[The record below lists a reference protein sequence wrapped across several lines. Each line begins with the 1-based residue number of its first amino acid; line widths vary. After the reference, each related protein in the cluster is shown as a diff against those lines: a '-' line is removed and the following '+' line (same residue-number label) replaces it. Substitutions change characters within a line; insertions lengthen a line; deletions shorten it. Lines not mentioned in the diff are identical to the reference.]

1 MKYIKSRSN
10 FLNEKKHNLILEG
23 GLQNDINWGDSLVGR
38 LFSSAFRLGSKA
50 INNKR
55 LDGLGNTL
63 RDRLLKD
70 TFQSVTDENPEIKE
84 QVKEFE
90 RRLYLLSKEEGLLD
104 VLKTGKIND
113 IKLYMESMSDDDIEE
128 IINNLT
134 NKNEDSI
141 EALIAIQNWV
151 KNSEPKPKPEPEDE
165 EPEDEEPEVPEV
177 KVTDG
182 DKDQEKAAQ
191 IINNYTNTVIHI
203 VSDNSTNNI
212 SNDYSDNRVDN
223 SYKQALSNIQN
234 NLDIDQN
241 TLNDIKI
248 KLKEIHQKMEDSEGK
263 TNINI
268 KKEITNNIDVLVN
281 IINNEINEDPEPK
294 KKGEKEPEGKK
305 PKKKGKKPKKKG
317 VKPTPKEPP
326 YEKLKTPSR
335 LLQFQIFLRFGGV
348 DIPDI
353 SEVDGQ
359 WTSALKGD
367 NYDAGPNAKWIHF
380 TKKVP
385 TEILNR
391 LIMAFPE
398 ENISFD
404 KSVRIKSTQPGKKF
418 NSNNPDNL
426 IVYKVVD
433 GKEKPIKK
441 VDLKSDS
448 EKWNFVLNGTKN
460 SDYKINLTPEQVK
473 NFTKNKKNILKW
485 LKYCFKD
492 NYDFN
497 YGKNNKP
504 KEKQVTK
511 KPETIKKDSKGKE
524 LKVGDEVKLKDNSI
538 VKIKSTEKDGNGKK
552 LKHDGLFVKG
562 HNDNDG
568 EIIKTTD
575 VKNIESSSN
584 ESVYFIRESSYF
596 VNEAVLS
603 DYFQED
609 LKTQIIVKDDKIET
623 VTFDETKEPLK
634 YNFWV
639 NNYLKPVEIEKNRI
653 EIEKAKTEL
662 EKVMKEPK
670 WVINVFDIIK
680 IFKKASRIYIKTNIP
695 SQRTNGQVTRAIA
708 NSWETLSGGGV
719 SPESPGNG
727 PFRNIKLYDKWNKI
741 VIDIIN
747 EFDYA
752 LKKDDSRVVLSDGSE
767 PIKPKN
773 SIYKFIIDALEGD
786 KISGKNKSD
795 QLTFLQGYFGE
806 ENTEDIVDAFAG
818 KLDEPKTDKPK
829 EQDPK
834 VDGDKPEKKKS
845 KFTEVNEINTKKSGL
860 YKLKLTE
867 RYKSDGGYL
876 PNGSKKEVYV
886 YIRNKEERKALYL
899 FEDYNIIKDKM
910 SSKSEFNESG
920 DVSGVNKDIYI
931 TKLPGTI
938 SKKGLVDNI
947 KAIKFEDKNPVE
959 FKGSGITIDKIEKI
973 NSVYLAKL
981 GTLDGYNIG
990 DTIPF
995 ENS

>member
-1 MKYIKSRSN
+1 MRYIKSRSN

-38 LFSSAFRLGSKA
+38 LFSSAFRLGAKA
-50 INNKR
+50 INSKR

-63 RDRLLKD
+63 RNRLLKD
-70 TFQSVTDENPEIKE
+70 TLKSVTDENPELKE
-84 QVKEFE
+84 QLKEFE

-104 VLKTGKIND
+104 VLKTGKIKD
-113 IKLYMESMSDDDIEE
+113 IQLYMESMSDDDIEE

-165 EPEDEEPEVPEV
+165 EPEIPEV

-182 DKDQEKAAQ
+182 DKDQEEIKQ
-191 IINNYTNTVIHI
+191 FITKYGDTIIKIINNNPINTTNTT
-203 VSDNSTNNI
+203 TNTTNI
-212 SNDYSDNRVDN
+212 T
-223 SYKQALSNIQN
+223 NIQN
-234 NLDIDQN
+234 NYDSNKEELERIIVD
-241 TLNDIKI
+241 
-248 KLKEIHQKMEDSEGK
+248 LKEKIEKISISEEK
-263 TNINI
+263 IEKIEKLIKEINI
-268 KKEITNNIDVLVN
+268 KLESPDKVEGDFKQEITNNISIVVN
-281 IINNEINEDPEPK
+281 IINKETEKDTEPK
-294 KKGEKEPEGKK
+294 KEGEKEPESEK
-305 PKKKGKKPKKKG
+305 PESKKKKDTVSIGL
-317 VKPTPKEPP
+317 
-326 YEKLKTPSR
+326 LK
-335 LLQFQIFLRFGGV
+335 FLRFGG
-348 DIPDI
+348 IKTPDY
-353 SEVDGQ
+353 EVDKKTGKVISKM
-359 WTSALKGD
+359 TGD
-367 NYDAGPNAKWIHF
+367 NYEAGPNARWITNTRKAGPKSF
-380 TKKVP
+380 
-385 TEILNR
+385 LNR
-391 LIMAFPE
+391 IKIAFPE
-398 ENISFD
+398 MNLIFNDSL
-404 KSVRIKSTQPGKKF
+404 RIKSIKPNTKLNKNDDDNMSFYFVENGKKKQV
-418 NSNNPDNL
+418 NIDLSNDTKRWNYVINANR
-426 IVYKVVD
+426 
-433 GKEKPIKK
+433 KK
-441 VDLKSDS
+441 GDETYITLS
-448 EKWNFVLNGTKN
+448 TKN
-460 SDYKINLTPEQVK
+460 ISTLN
-473 NFTKNKKNILKW
+473 KNKKNIFKHLKNLW
-485 LKYCFKD
+485 NEKYNVNYKEGSIEKFKKAVKD
-492 NYDFN
+492 
-497 YGKNNKP
+497 KNN
-504 KEKQVTK
+504 EF
-511 KPETIKKDSKGKE
+511 IKKQDNKTGNEFIDKQDNKTGSEVSDDKTGS
-524 LKVGDEVKLKDNSI
+524 EVKDGDKSI
-538 VKIKSTEKDGNGKK
+538 
-552 LKHDGLFVKG
+552 
-562 HNDNDG
+562 NDS
-568 EIIKTTD
+568 IL
-575 VKNIESSSN
+575 IEYYSEENN
-584 ESVYFIRESSYF
+584 EYFYVI
-596 VNEAVLS
+596 NEAVLS

-639 NNYLKPVEIEKNRI
+639 NNYLKPAEVEKNRI
-653 EIEKAKTEL
+653 EIEKTKTEL

-670 WVINVFDIIK
+670 WAINVLDIIK

-695 SQRTNGQVTRAIA
+695 SQRTNGEVTVAIA
-708 NSWETLSGGGV
+708 NSWETTSGGGV
-719 SPESPGNG
+719 DAKSPGSG

-741 VIDIIN
+741 VIDIID

-752 LKKDDSRVVLSDGSE
+752 LKKDDSRVILSDGSK

-829 EQDPK
+829 EQAPK

-860 YKLKLTE
+860 YKLKLTGS
-867 RYKSDGGYL
+867 YKSDGGYL
-876 PNGSKKEVYV
+876 PNGSNKEVYV

-920 DVSGVNKDIYI
+920 DVSGINKDIYI

-938 SKKGLVDNI
+938 SKKGLVGNI
-947 KAIKFEDKNPVE
+947 KAINFKDKKSVE

-990 DTIPF
+990 DTTPF
-995 ENS
+995 KNS

>member
-23 GLQNDINWGDSLVGR
+23 GLENDINWGDSLVGR

-50 INNKR
+50 INSKR

-63 RDRLLKD
+63 RNRLLKD
-70 TFQSVTDENPEIKE
+70 TLKSVTDENPELKE
-84 QVKEFE
+84 QLKEFE

-104 VLKTGKIND
+104 VLKTGKITD
-113 IKLYMESMSDDDIEE
+113 IQLYMESMSDDDIEE

-141 EALIAIQNWV
+141 EALIAIQNWIN
-151 KNSEPKPKPEPEDE
+151 KPKPEPEPEDE
-165 EPEDEEPEVPEV
+165 EPEDEEPETPEV

-182 DKDQEKAAQ
+182 NKDEEKAVQ
-191 IINNYTNTVIHI
+191 VINNFFGSVINGVANDNTTSISV
-203 VSDNSTNNI
+203 DNS
-212 SNDYSDNRVDN
+212 VDN
-223 SYKQALSNIQN
+223 SYKQALSNITQN

-248 KLKEIHQKMEDSEGK
+248 KLKEIHKKMEDSEGK
-263 TNINI
+263 TDINI

-305 PKKKGKKPKKKG
+305 PKKKG

-348 DIPDI
+348 PIPDI
-353 SEVDGQ
+353 NEVDGQ
-359 WTSALKGD
+359 WTSVLKGD
-367 NYDAGPNAKWIHF
+367 NYDTGPNAKWIHF
-380 TKKVP
+380 TKKEP
-385 TEILNR
+385 TKILNR
-391 LIMAFPE
+391 LIVAFPE

-404 KSVRIKSTQPGKKF
+404 KSIRIKSTQPGKKF
-418 NSNNPDNL
+418 NSNDPDNL
-426 IVYKVVD
+426 IIYKVVD

-448 EKWNFVLNGTKN
+448 EKWNFVLNSTKN

-473 NFTKNKKNILKW
+473 NFTKNKKYILKW
-485 LKYCFKD
+485 LKYCFKE

-511 KPETIKKDSKGKE
+511 KPETTKKDSKGNTIEKGSQVE
-524 LKVGDEVKLKDNSI
+524 HKDRSVYDI
-538 VKIKSTEKDGNGKK
+538 ISTDIDSSGKK
-552 LKHDGLFVKG
+552 LK
-562 HNDNDG
+562 NN
-568 EIIKTTD
+568 EIIGRTKKNKEKVIKTTD
-575 VKNIESSSN
+575 VKNIESKN

-639 NNYLKPVEIEKNRI
+639 NNYLKPAEVEKNRI
-653 EIEKAKTEL
+653 EIEKTKTEL

-670 WVINVFDIIK
+670 WAINVLDIIK

-695 SQRTNGQVTRAIA
+695 SQRTNGEVTVAIA
-708 NSWETLSGGGV
+708 NSWETTSGGGV
-719 SPESPGNG
+719 NAKNPGDG

-741 VIDIIN
+741 VIDIID

-752 LKKDDSRVVLSDGSE
+752 LKKDDSRVILSDGSE

-786 KISGKNKSD
+786 KISGQSKSD

-806 ENTEDIVDAFAG
+806 ENTEDIVKVF
-818 KLDEPKTDKPK
+818 KIDEPKKDKPE

-845 KFTEVNEINTKKSGL
+845 KFTEVNEINTSKSGL
-860 YKLKLTE
+860 YKLKLNSS
-867 RYKSDGGYL
+867 YKSGGGYL
-876 PNGSKKEVYV
+876 PNGGDKEVYV
-886 YIRNKEERKALYL
+886 YIRNKDENKALYL
-899 FEDYNIIKDKM
+899 FEDYNIIKNKM
-910 SSKSEFNESG
+910 GSKSEFDESG
-920 DVSGVNKDIYI
+920 DVSGINKGIYI

-947 KAIKFEDKNPVE
+947 KSIEFEDKDPIE
-959 FKGSGITIDKIEKI
+959 FKGSNITIDKIEKI
-973 NSVYLAKL
+973 NSVYLSKL
-981 GTLDGYNIG
+981 PFLSEDDIKKIRKT
-990 DTIPF
+990 TPF